1 MDVGSGYS
9 LPLGEGVD
17 EIQTEGEVLGEIATT
32 EVGEPSACDLDHRAG
47 DGLKGGDGL
56 YLLRQRGGI
65 GALIVFQQ
73 RGERVHAQLIE
84 EEEELGIHVYQQL
97 GGLVGPLLVEEDV
110 VVEDVVLVTTKEG
123 I

>member
-9 LPLGEGVD
+9 LLLGEGVD
-17 EIQTEGEVLGEIATT
+17 EMESEGEVLGEIATT
-32 EVGEPSACDLDHRAG
+32 EVGDPSACDLSHRGG

-73 RGERVHAQLIE
+73 RGERVDAQLIQQL
-84 EEEELGIHVYQQL
+84 EELGIHVYQ
-97 GGLVGPLLVEEDV
+97 
-110 VVEDVVLVTTKEG
+110 
-123 I
+123 